1 MAYQHYLGAI
11 DIGSSKIA
19 VLIGQTNESF
29 PDPEEPI
36 RIVGAAKVASQGI
49 KKGQIINIEAAVNS
63 IIQAWEAAERMAGST
78 LNSVTVNINGTHI
91 GSLNSK
97 GVVAVY
103 QPEVEITNQ
112 DVDRVIEAARAVSLP
127 SSQQIIHVWPRFY
140 TIDNQEGIKD
150 PIGMSGVRLEVDT
163 HIITASSTAIRNL
176 SKSIQDAG
184 LDVDQIVF
192 SGLASS
198 LAVLSPTEKELGV
211 VLADIGADTT
221 NICIYVEGAISYS
234 AVIPVGSR
242 HITKDLAAGLRIS
255 LEDAEKLKIF
265 LSQLYMKRS
274 QKEKRVKLD
283 QEIDVSKLHI
293 EGLNRLSYKGVVNGI
308 IQPRLEEIFE
318 LILSKTKESGF
329 IEDIS
334 GGLVITGGGS
344 QTIEVDRVGK
354 RVTGWS
360 IKRAKPIGISG
371 LIDDVQEPE
380 FATAVGLLRFA
391 LNSNQEKGG
400 ELGLDLNFNR
410 FIPNKLNLGQAS
422 HKLIEL
428 LKGLLP

>member
-1 MAYQHYLGAI
+1 MSYQHYLGVI
-11 DIGSSKIA
+11 DVGSSKIA
-19 VLIGQTNESF
+19 VLIAQVNEGL

-36 RIVGAAKVASQGI
+36 RIVGATKVPSQGI

-78 LNSVTVNINGTHI
+78 LNSVTVSINGSHI
-91 GSLNSK
+91 TSLNSK

-103 QPEVEITNQ
+103 QPEVEITEQ
-112 DVDRVIEAARAVSLP
+112 DVERVVEAARAVSLP
-127 SSQQIIHVWPRFY
+127 SSQQILHVWPRFY
-140 TIDNQEGIKD
+140 TIDNQDGIKD

-184 LDVDQIVF
+184 LDVDQLVF
-192 SGLASS
+192 AGLASS

-221 NICIYVEGAISYS
+221 DVCVYIEGAISYS
-234 AVIPVGSR
+234 TVIPVGSR

-255 LEDAEKLKIF
+255 LEDAEKLKIY
-265 LSQLYMKRS
+265 LSQLYNQKL

-283 QEIDVSKLHI
+283 QSIDVNKLHI
-293 EGLNRLSYKGVVNGI
+293 EGLRNISYKGVVNGI
-308 IQPRLEEIFE
+308 IHPRLEEIFE
-318 LILSKTKESGF
+318 LILNRVQESGF
-329 IEDIS
+329 ADDIS
-334 GGLVITGGGS
+334 GGLVVTGGGS
-344 QTIEVDRVGK
+344 QVIELDRVGK

-360 IKRAKPIGISG
+360 LKRAKPIGISG

-380 FATAVGLLRFA
+380 FATAVGLLKFA
-391 LNSNQEKGG
+391 LNTGQESG
-400 ELGLDLNFNR
+400 EKFGLDLKLDRLLPQRFN
-410 FIPNKLNLGQAS
+410 LNQAS
-422 HKLIEL
+422 HKIVEL